1 MNKKYT
7 TIDTGQPVVMGIL
20 NVTPDSFS
28 DGGKFDAV
36 NKAVD
41 HARQMNAEGA
51 GIIDVGG
58 ESTRPGAEP
67 VSVQQE
73 IDRVIPVIESLSK
86 ELNTPIS
93 IDTSK
98 PQVMREAIKAG
109 ASMVNDVYAL
119 QAEGAIE
126 AVSETG
132 VPVCLMHMQGE
143 PRTMQKE
150 PHYKNVITE
159 IKAFLLK
166 RAEACMQA
174 GIARDRIMIDPG
186 FGFGKTLQHN
196 LLLLK
201 HMEALVD
208 TGFPVLVGVSRKSM
222 FGQLLGLEV
231 DERLH
236 AGLAA
241 ATVAVMKGARIIRTH
256 DIKPT
261 VEALKLCYS
270 IQSVTD
276 DI

>member
-166 RAEACMQA
+166 RAEACIQA

-222 FGQLLGLEV
+222 FGQLLGLGV